1 MALSFATP
9 FDCWMGLVS
18 DGVEVSGAGYVR
30 RPAEF
35 LATAKNSVI
44 GANIAT
50 VQWPPCGPDWGAIDT
65 VNIYDALTGGHL
77 IGTGLTTTI
86 VQTAMYDI
94 LRVPAGGY
102 QVYNAVRPLGFGT
115 LTWGTG
121 KYATWHYL
129 TPPSSG
135 LGSSYD
141 VGPYGVGPYEYSE
154 QTVLLLKTFGT
165 VALCGGNPGI
175 WAPGPFDVVAVS

>member
-1 MALSFATP
+1 MATSFSYP
-9 FDCWMGLVS
+9 FDCFMGLQS
-18 DGVEVSGAGYVR
+18 DGVEVAGVGYVR
-30 RPAEF
+30 RPATF
-35 LATAKNSVI
+35 VDTGDGVL

-65 VNIYDALTGGHL
+65 VNLYDAITGGHL
-77 IGTGLTTTI
+77 IGTGLTTAI
-86 VQTAMYDI
+86 VYTAMYDE
-94 LRVPAGGY
+94 LRVSAGGY
-102 QVYNAVRPLGFGT
+102 QVHNATRPLGFGT
-115 LTWGTG
+115 LTWGVG

-135 LGSSYD
+135 LGSPYD
-141 VGPYGVGPYEYSE
+141 VGPYGAGPYEMAE
-154 QTVLLLKTFGT
+154 RAILLFRTFGA